1 MPMPPVHTIQT
12 YKIPFAASIRGYWTE
27 SLAPHLRHF
36 PRNARKLNIGTMS
49 YHFRWYP
56 QLIQWEDIF
65 TISSFFGMRKMQ
77 TFKKL
82 PITMPKRN
90 IMLNSMISGN
100 MPFPYCRIFVCNVLP
115 PPRAKKRFLRFAF
128 LHGGRGVIFCM
139 LCLKIELVVFVWI
152 SYQHRHHRLR
162 LVVPDPS

>member
-36 PRNARKLNIGTMS
+36 PRSARKLNIGTMS

-115 PPRAKKRFLRFAF
+115 PPPCKKAFFEVRFSAQRA
-128 LHGGRGVIFCM
+128 RGYLLYVM
-139 LCLKIELVVFVWI
+139 LC
-152 SYQHRHHRLR
+152 Y
-162 LVVPDPS
+162 D